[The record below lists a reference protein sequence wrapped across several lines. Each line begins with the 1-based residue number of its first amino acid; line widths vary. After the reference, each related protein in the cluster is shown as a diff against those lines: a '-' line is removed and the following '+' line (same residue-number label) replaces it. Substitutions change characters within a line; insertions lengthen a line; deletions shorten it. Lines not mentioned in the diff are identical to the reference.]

1 MTYEDYM
8 TCKTFRCSY
17 AVDPECP
24 KNCSGCVYRYERDA
38 EIGLVNNLTPKTGSF
53 IGWKIIQLEQGL
65 QKPRQSRTIV
75 LPDGTEKECRFAVV
89 RLQIPE
95 DAKRSSDYGSNK
107 CRCSKAHVLDI
118 WPVWLNKDAKAYEVY
133 NFIDADHG
141 YSWWNPHFEYHK
153 GKTVSDPYFDEC
165 WWNTCSR
172 GIHFFMTVRDAIKYL
187 GEID

>member
-8 TCKTFRCSY
+8 TCKTFGCSY

-75 LPDGTEKECRFAVV
+75 LPDGTKKECRFALV
-89 RLQIPE
+89 RLRIPE
-95 DAKRSSDYGSNK
+95 DAKRSSGYGSNK
-107 CRCSKAHVLDI
+107 CRCSKAQVLDI
-118 WPVWLNKDAKAYEVY
+118 WPVWQNDNRGYELY
-133 NFIDADHG
+133 NFLDADHG

-153 GKTVSDPYFDEC
+153 GETVSVPDFDEC
-165 WWNTCSR
+165 WWDVCSR
-172 GIHFFMTVRDAIKYL
+172 GIHFFMTVRDVFEYL
-187 GEID
+187 KEID